1 MDIKKSGRLI
11 AACRKEQN
19 LTQKE
24 LASRLMVTEQAVSKW
39 ERGLNFPDMALLEP
53 LCRELNITVTEFLRG
68 ERESLTL
75 MQMEQ
80 LIEDTV
86 LMAGEKELE
95 ARWMRRA
102 FGVTI
107 GILVVLIVLVIIS
120 LTR

>member
-53 LCRELNITVTEFLRG
+53 LCRELNISVTEFLRG

-95 ARWMRRA
+95 ARWMRRVL
-102 FGVTI
+102 GVTI
-107 GILVVLIVLVIIS
+107 GILALLIVLVIIS